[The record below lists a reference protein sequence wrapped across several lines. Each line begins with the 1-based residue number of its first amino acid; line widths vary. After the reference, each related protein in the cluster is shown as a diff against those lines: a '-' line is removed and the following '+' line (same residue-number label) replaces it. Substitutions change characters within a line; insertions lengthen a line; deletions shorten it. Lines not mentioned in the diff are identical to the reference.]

1 MTTPCSDR
9 RRLTGRTSGD
19 DASMD
24 IYTLRRPHPLAAWLS
39 RWARRMPTARGFEV
53 LLAIWVAVVVL
64 AGLPIAVVVGTG
76 EHESRSRFYAG
87 QAQTRQSVT
96 AVVTSDKAAHQELA
110 DPQMVSVPARW
121 VVGGVEHAGPVDAP
135 RGVKAGDSVD
145 IWVDE
150 NGYHVGLP
158 LRTALDDAVAAGLS
172 AWLIMAAV
180 TAVFLAGVW
189 MVADRARAGRSLP
202 STSSCR
208 GIGPRAA
215 HR

>member
-9 RRLTGRTSGD
+9 RRLTGRASGD

-24 IYTLRRPHPLAAWLS
+24 IYTLRRPHPLVAWIS
-39 RWARRMPTARGFEV
+39 RMPPARGFQV

-64 AGLPIAVVVGTG
+64 AGLPIAVAVGTK
-76 EHESRSRFYAG
+76 EHESRSRFYAE

-96 AVVTSDKAAHQELA
+96 AVVTGDKAAHQELA
-110 DPQMVSVPARW
+110 DPQTVSVPARW

-158 LRTALDDAVAAGLS
+158 PRTALDDAVAAGLS
-172 AWLIMAAV
+172 AWLMISAV
-180 TAVFLAGVW
+180 TAVLLAGVW
-189 MVADRARAGRSLP
+189 TVADRARAGRSRP
-202 STSSCR
+202 STISCR

-215 HR
+215 PR

>member
-9 RRLTGRTSGD
+9 RRRTGRTSGD

-24 IYTLRRPHPLAAWLS
+24 INTLRLPHPLVAWLS
-39 RWARRMPTARGFEV
+39 RMPTTRGFQM
-53 LLAIWVAVVVL
+53 LLAMWVAVVVL
-64 AGLPIAVVVGTG
+64 AGLPIAVALGTK
-76 EHESRSRFYAG
+76 EHESRSRFYAE

-96 AVVTSDKAAHQELA
+96 AVVTGDKAGHQELA
-110 DPQMVSVPARW
+110 DPQTVSVPARW

-150 NGYHVGLP
+150 NGYHAGPP

-172 AWLIMAAV
+172 AWLMISAV
-180 TAVFLAGVW
+180 TAVLLAGVW
-189 MVADRARAGRSLP
+189 TVADRASAGRLQP
-202 STSSCR
+202 SARSCR

-215 HR
+215 PR